1 MTKMRMVGLYFG
13 WEVMWENWPKDQWTW
28 FLNGSDTMIPC
39 GKPKSNA
46 NKQWRKYEREIER
59 DRNDG

>member
-1 MTKMRMVGLYFG
+1 
-13 WEVMWENWPKDQWTW
+13 
-28 FLNGSDTMIPC
+28 MIPC
-39 GKPKSNA
+39 GKPKSKA